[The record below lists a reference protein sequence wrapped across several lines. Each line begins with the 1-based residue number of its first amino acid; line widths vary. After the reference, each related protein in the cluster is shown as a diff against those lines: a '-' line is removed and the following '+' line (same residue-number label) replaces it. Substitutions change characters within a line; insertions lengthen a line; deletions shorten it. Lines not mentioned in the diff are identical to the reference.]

1 MILTISLC
9 KIKGK
14 NVKITDKAEVL
25 LKVVL
30 STHHSH
36 VSLLFQIIE
45 LSDYKDQVE
54 EFRRNPVFGKSPK
67 VTRHVG
73 EVIGSLLISHA
84 GT

>member
-1 MILTISLC
+1 MSNCFPSFIVRWILNFVDQPT
-9 KIKGK
+9 
-14 NVKITDKAEVL
+14 
-25 LKVVL
+25 
-30 STHHSH
+30 H